1 MATLPFS
8 GASTVF
14 LTLILVVHIVGVA
27 ANAVVLATFV
37 HARRRLIESRIDRIN
52 VALVSIMFIL
62 SVLRVI
68 NYVLASTLAP
78 PLWYFLGS
86 MVLLLVSEHCLLIE
100 RTPEKLLALE
110 RYFISLDIE
119 SRTTRRYFLG
129 WGAFKATLCLISL
142 SALAAQVSKGPSITV
157 TDSIPKLDTLPFI
170 FLAGSLVLASSIS
183 TIGTAVIYYLTYRN
197 IVKKLYMQES
207 NHRVDRLVGLLERQ
221 VFRNTFLMSATICFC
236 YVPQAVVAI
245 LVLFGVQVSLNV
257 GLVCVFLIALDTVV
271 TPCQILYFVP
281 AVKQEMM
288 VMVHWK

>member
-1 MATLPFS
+1 MATLPVT

-14 LTLILVVHIVGVA
+14 LTLILVVHIMGVA

-37 HARRRLIESRIDRIN
+37 HARKRLIESRIDRIN
-52 VALVSIMFIL
+52 VALVAIMLVL
-62 SVLRVI
+62 SVLRVV

-86 MVLLLVSEHCLLIE
+86 MVLLLSVVLTISD
-100 RTPEKLLALE
+100 LLALE

-119 SRTTRRYFLG
+119 SSTTRRYFLG
-129 WGAFKATLCLISL
+129 WGAFKATLCIISL
-142 SALAAQVSKGPSITV
+142 SALAAQVSKEPAITV
-157 TDSIPKLDTLPFI
+157 TDSVPKLDTLPFI
-170 FLAGSLVLASSIS
+170 FLAGSLVLASFIS
-183 TIGTAVIYYLTYRN
+183 TIGTATIYYLTYRN

-221 VFRNTFLMSATICFC
+221 VFRNTLLMSATICFC

-288 VMVHWK
+288 LMVHWK